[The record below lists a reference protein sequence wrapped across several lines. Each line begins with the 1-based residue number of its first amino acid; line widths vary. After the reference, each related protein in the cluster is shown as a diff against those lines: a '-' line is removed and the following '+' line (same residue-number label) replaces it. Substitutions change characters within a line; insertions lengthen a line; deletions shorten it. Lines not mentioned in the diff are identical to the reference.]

1 MEVPHIS
8 LVWSLEKKKKESFDQ
23 KWVPKAKLR
32 SIFIMETF
40 PCPPT
45 VIIDLNDVTA
55 QKSSDLVW
63 KKKIFRLEECL
74 IYEMN
79 SKNHACYVSRQK
91 F

>member
-63 KKKIFRLEECL
+63 KKRFLDYKGILD
-74 IYEMN
+74 
-79 SKNHACYVSRQK
+79 K